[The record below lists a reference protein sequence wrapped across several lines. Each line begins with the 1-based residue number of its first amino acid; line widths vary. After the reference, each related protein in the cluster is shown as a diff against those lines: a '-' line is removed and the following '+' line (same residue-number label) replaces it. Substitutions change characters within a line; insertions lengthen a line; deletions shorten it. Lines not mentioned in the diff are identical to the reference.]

1 MKQVSDDSNFGNAQD
16 TSGLIDATPN
26 SKEFGFCGQN
36 IHSMMDRLGDSFVMS
51 MNMVME
57 VAMLFLILASVI
69 MRALEESSK
78 EEIIKLSSKSEQDL
92 KNSLLL
98 FLKR

>member
-57 VAMLFLILASVI
+57 VAMLFLILASVTT
-69 MRALEESSK
+69 RA
-78 EEIIKLSSKSEQDL
+78 
-92 KNSLLL
+92 
-98 FLKR
+98 

>member
-1 MKQVSDDSNFGNAQD
+1 MTVFVVNVDISNGSGN
-16 TSGLIDATPN
+16 
-26 SKEFGFCGQN
+26 
-36 IHSMMDRLGDSFVMS
+36 V
-51 MNMVME
+51 V
-57 VAMLFLILASVI
+57 LILASVI